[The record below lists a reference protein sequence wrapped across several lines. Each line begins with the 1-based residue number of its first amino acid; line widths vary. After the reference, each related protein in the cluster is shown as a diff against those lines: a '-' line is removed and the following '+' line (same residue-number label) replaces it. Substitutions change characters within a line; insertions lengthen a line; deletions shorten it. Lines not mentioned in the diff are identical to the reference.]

1 MAINIARRKFI
12 AAFGGAA
19 VAWPLVAR
27 AQQPGMPLIGVM
39 SPLSVA
45 TAARNLAALRSGLRD
60 LGYTDSQNLKIEYRF
75 PDGDPGRFTALLS
88 ELVGLKPAAILV
100 GSNAAVM
107 SAVNATQTIP
117 LIAFM
122 ASDTAAAIGKA
133 KSSRTSWW
141 QSDRFL
147 DGGRSTDHR
156 QAVGAASGGRSRLLT
171 CGRDGHSRR
180 GDSRWDSDWA
190 AIGGWRAGP

>member
-12 AAFGGAA
+12 AVLGGGVFGWPHAA
-19 VAWPLVAR
+19 H
-27 AQQPGMPLIGVM
+27 AQQPRMPLIGVM

-60 LGYTDSQNLKIEYRF
+60 LGYTESQNLKIEYRF
-75 PDGDPGRFTALLS
+75 ADGDPERFTTLLS
-88 ELVGLKPAAILV
+88 ELVELKPAAILV

-107 SAVNATQTIP
+107 SAVIATQTIP

-133 KSSRTSWW
+133 KSSCTSWW
-141 QSDRFL
+141 QSDRFP
-147 DGGRSTDHR
+147 DGGRSADHR

-180 GDSRWDSDWA
+180 GDRRWDCDWA
-190 AIGGWRAGP
+190 AVGGWRAGP